1 MSEPIAGDA
10 RPLLAAKV
18 RLRFDRHSGRHMLL
32 YPERGMELN
41 ESAARIAGL
50 CTGDKSVTEIIARL
64 HAESPGATREQIEAD
79 VQAFLQALLERALLR
94 LA

>member
-1 MSEPIAGDA
+1 MSEPIAANA

-50 CTGDKSVTEIIARL
+50 CTGDSTLSEIVARL
-64 HAESPGATREQIEAD
+64 HGESPGATREQIEAD

>member
-1 MSEPIAGDA
+1 MSQAISGDV

-18 RLRFDRHSGRHMLL
+18 RLRFDRHSGRHMLV
-32 YPERGMELN
+32 YPERGMVLN

-50 CTGDKSVTEIIARL
+50 CTGDSSVSEIVAQL

>member
-1 MSEPIAGDA
+1 MSGPIAGDA

-32 YPERGMELN
+32 YPERGMILN

-50 CTGDKSVTEIIARL
+50 CTGEHSVSEIVAQL
-64 HAESPGATREQIEAD
+64 HQASPGATREQLEAD
-79 VQAFLQALLERALLR
+79 LQTFLQALLERALLR

>member
-1 MSEPIAGDA
+1 MSQAIAGDA

-18 RLRFDRHSGRHMLL
+18 RLRFDRHSGHHMLL
-32 YPERGMELN
+32 YPERGMVLN

-50 CTGDKSVTEIIARL
+50 CNGDSSVSEIVDRL
-64 HAESPGATREQIEAD
+64 HADSPGATREQIEAD
-79 VQAFLQALLERALLR
+79 VQAFLQALQERALLR